1 MKTFG
6 IACVLG
12 CLSSVALADGF
23 YVAGD
28 VSRIKW
34 DIDEASTD
42 KTGFYVAGGYAF
54 SLPFQD
60 AMSVELGYRSLG
72 VHKDK
77 DAVYAYRS
85 EFSTLQFSVIAN
97 HYFSPQL
104 SAYGRVG
111 VAQLDIDWESKLLSS
126 GKQVGDESVTK
137 SRPVFGLGGSYSF
150 DKHLSARLEYTYLKW
165 EDFRF
170 TGPSLGA
177 EYKF

>member
-1 MKTFG
+1 MKKFG
-6 IACVLG
+6 IACALLCV
-12 CLSSVALADGF
+12 SSAALADGF

-28 VSRIKW
+28 VGRIKW
-34 DIDEASTD
+34 DIDEVSTD
-42 KTGFYVAGGYAF
+42 KTGFYVAGGYTF

-60 AMSVELGYRSLG
+60 AMSVELGYHSLG

-77 DAVYAYRS
+77 DTVYAYRS
-85 EFSTLQFSVIAN
+85 EFNTLQFSVIAS
-97 HYFSPQL
+97 HYFSPRL

-126 GKQVGDESVTK
+126 GDKVDDRSVTK
-137 SRPVFGLGGSYSF
+137 NRPIFGLGGRYSF
-150 DKHLSARLEYTYLKW
+150 DEHLSARLEYTFLKW

-170 TGPSLGA
+170 TGPSIGA